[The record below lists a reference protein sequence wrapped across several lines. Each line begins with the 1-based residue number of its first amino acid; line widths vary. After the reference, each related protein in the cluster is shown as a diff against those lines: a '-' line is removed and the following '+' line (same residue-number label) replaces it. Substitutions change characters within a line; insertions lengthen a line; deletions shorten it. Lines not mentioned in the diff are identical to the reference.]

1 MKRARFAPAA
11 IVELEDA
18 ARRVERA
25 RPGWG
30 DKLTDEV
37 LIALDRIEEFAEGWQ
52 IFDDRGPERRFVLD
66 RFPCI
71 VVYVVTTT
79 EIQITAVVYGG
90 REPGYW
96 RNRR

>member
-1 MKRARFAPAA
+1 MKRARFTPAA

-18 ARRVERA
+18 TRRVDRA
-25 RPGWG
+25 RPSWG
-30 DKLTDEV
+30 DKLNDDV
-37 LIALDRIEEFAEGWQ
+37 LEALQHIEEHVEGWQ
-52 IFDDRGPERRFVLD
+52 RFDMNGPERRFVLH

-71 VVYVVTTT
+71 VVYVETEA

>member
-1 MKRARFAPAA
+1 MRRARFTPAA
-11 IVELEDA
+11 VVELEDA
-18 ARRVERA
+18 ARRVDRA

-30 DKLTDEV
+30 DKLNDEV
-37 LIALDRIEEFAEGWQ
+37 LAALERIEEFAEGWQ
-52 IFDDRGPERRFVLD
+52 AFDGHGPERRFVLD

-71 VVYVVTTT
+71 LVYVVTDT
-79 EIQITAVVYGG
+79 ELVISAVVYGG

>member
-1 MKRARFAPAA
+1 LK
-11 IVELEDA
+11 
-18 ARRVERA
+18 
-25 RPGWG
+25 
-30 DKLTDEV
+30 T
-37 LIALDRIEEFAEGWQ
+37 
-52 IFDDRGPERRFVLD
+52 RGPERRFVLD

-71 VVYVVTTT
+71 VVYVEAEM